1 VALFAL
7 YLVALIVVYWV
18 ALFDCI
24 SHPLY
29 IFLYFITNK
38 LNKKTERNV
47 MVQSAELES
56 QLVESLNTMSTIKR
70 FGIED
75 FIGFKTE
82 NRFVKLLNTG
92 YTSGLNGAFVNY
104 STFFFSRLFSI
115 IVLWIGSYFVLSQ
128 NLTPGELLSFYAI
141 LGYFSGPL
149 NSIITVNQTIQNA
162 FIASDRL
169 FEIMDL
175 DQEKQNKIILQKD
188 MLGDIKFQ
196 NVSFRYGSR
205 IDVFKDF
212 NLLITQGEITAI
224 VGESGSGKSTLIHL
238 LQNIYPLASGK
249 IYINNID
256 IKQFDNHSLR
266 KMVGVIPQKVE
277 LFKGNIIENIS
288 VGEFEPDMNK
298 ILKISQD
305 IGLIKFIEELP
316 EGFFTDIGENGTSL
330 SGGQRQKIA
339 FARVLYREPE
349 ILILDEA
356 SSSLDSESE
365 EQIMNVIHRLKE
377 QGKTIIMIAH
387 RLSTV
392 LNADVIIVLEN
403 GVVIENGSHTELYK
417 NKQKYYNLWQKQI
430 PDLQS

>member
-1 VALFAL
+1 
-7 YLVALIVVYWV
+7 
-18 ALFDCI
+18 
-24 SHPLY
+24 
-29 IFLYFITNK
+29 
-38 LNKKTERNV
+38 
-47 MVQSAELES
+47 
-56 QLVESLNTMSTIKR
+56 
-70 FGIED
+70 
-75 FIGFKTE
+75 
-82 NRFVKLLNTG
+82 
-92 YTSGLNGAFVNY
+92 
-104 STFFFSRLFSI
+104 
-115 IVLWIGSYFVLSQ
+115 
-128 NLTPGELLSFYAI
+128 
-141 LGYFSGPL
+141 
-149 NSIITVNQTIQNA
+149 
-162 FIASDRL
+162 
-169 FEIMDL
+169 
-175 DQEKQNKIILQKD
+175 

-330 SGGQRQKIA
+330 LGGQRQKIA
-339 FARVLYREPE
+339 FARVLYREPA

-365 EQIMNVIHRLKE
+365 ELIMNVIHRLKE

-392 LNADVIIVLEN
+392 LNADAIIVLEN
-403 GVVIENGSHTELYK
+403 GVVIENGSHTELYN

>member
-1 VALFAL
+1 
-7 YLVALIVVYWV
+7 
-18 ALFDCI
+18 
-24 SHPLY
+24 
-29 IFLYFITNK
+29 
-38 LNKKTERNV
+38 
-47 MVQSAELES
+47 M
-56 QLVESLNTMSTIKR
+56 
-70 FGIED
+70 
-75 FIGFKTE
+75 
-82 NRFVKLLNTG
+82 
-92 YTSGLNGAFVNY
+92 
-104 STFFFSRLFSI
+104 
-115 IVLWIGSYFVLSQ
+115 SQ

-162 FIASDRL
+162 YIASDRL

-175 DQEKQNKIILQKD
+175 DQEKQSKIILQKD

-196 NVSFRYGSR
+196 NVNFRYGSR
-205 IDVFKDF
+205 IEVFKDF
-212 NLLITQGEITAI
+212 NLLIKQSEITAI

-238 LQNIYPLASGK
+238 LQNIYPLVSGK

-256 IKQFDNHSLR
+256 ITQFDNYSLR
-266 KMVGVIPQKVE
+266 RMVGVIPQKVE
-277 LFKGNIIENIS
+277 LFKGTIIENIS

-392 LNADVIIVLEN
+392 LNADEIIVLEK
-403 GVVIENGSHTELYK
+403 GVVIENGSHSELYN
-417 NKQKYYNLWQKQI
+417 NKQKYFDLWQKQI
-430 PDLQS
+430 PILQS